1 MRFHKSRRG
10 QPRRGF
16 HDCAT
21 SFGKLLDD
29 TRLGDAIAGNA
40 RDQALHLLRAQDA
53 VAISLERI
61 PNAEKQVG
69 RKFSESHVGL
79 VKEAGH
85 GLPGEFVPGAFP
97 VGDAKDFAD

>member
-16 HDCAT
+16 HDRAT

-29 TRLGDAIAGNA
+29 TRLGDAIACDA
-40 RDQALHLLRAQDA
+40 REQALHLLCTQDA
-53 VAISLERI
+53 IAVSFERI
-61 PNAEKQVG
+61 ANAEKQVG
-69 RKFSESHVGL
+69 RKISESHVGL
-79 VKEAGH
+79 VKEAGR

-97 VGDAKDFAD
+97 VSDAKDFAD